1 MMSIAKAYPVRKV
14 GAEHSQILQAVL
26 AKNSEE
32 AVHLLQQHYQRTAD
46 VIYSDLESVL
56 S

>member
-1 MMSIAKAYPVRKV
+1 VRKV

-26 AKNSEE
+26 AKKIDE
-32 AVHLLQQHYQRTAD
+32 AVALLQRHYQRTAD
-46 VIYSDLESVL
+46 VIYSDLGTVL